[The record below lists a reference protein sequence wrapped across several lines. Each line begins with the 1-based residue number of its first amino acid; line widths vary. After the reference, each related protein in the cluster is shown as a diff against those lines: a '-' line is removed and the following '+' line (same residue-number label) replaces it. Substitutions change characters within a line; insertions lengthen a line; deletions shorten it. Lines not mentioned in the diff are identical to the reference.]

1 MPLPSLHRPVVTHRA
16 HAKINLALAV
26 GPASPQHG
34 YHPIAS
40 WMARIDLADDLE
52 ITRLE
57 DDYLSR
63 YAILWHD
70 EAPRKSDIDWSITQ
84 DLAVRAH
91 LLLEET
97 TARPLPIQL
106 KLAKRIPVGAGL
118 AGGSADAA
126 ATLLALN
133 QLFQLNLTP
142 DQLNQLAMRLGSD
155 VAFCLQ
161 NSPALVTGLGESI
174 TPTPHCPAH
183 LVLVIPEFPCATGAV
198 YRAFDESPPP
208 HFNPD
213 TVAQLAHN
221 ADPTAKLFN
230 HLAEPARTVQ
240 PRLAELIDD
249 LEDNIARELPVH
261 VTGSG
266 SALFIICPEGRRQA
280 RQLAQDINAHN
291 PTLAALHTTII

>member
-1 MPLPSLHRPVVTHRA
+1 MPFPSLHRPVVTHRA

-26 GPASPQHG
+26 APPYPDNG

-70 EAPRKSDIDWSITQ
+70 DAPRKTDIDWSITQ

-97 TARPLPIQL
+97 TARSLPIQL
-106 KLAKRIPVGAGL
+106 KLSKRIPVGAGL

-126 ATLLALN
+126 ATLLAVN
-133 QLFQLNLTP
+133 ELFELDLSLQQLNE
-142 DQLNQLAMRLGSD
+142 LAMRLGSD

-161 NSPALVTGLGESI
+161 SSPALVTGLGESI

-183 LVLVIPEFPCATGAV
+183 LVLIIPDFPCATGAV
-198 YRAFDESPPP
+198 YRAFDDAPQPT
-208 HFNPD
+208 FDPD
-213 TVAQLAHN
+213 TVSKLALD
-221 ADPTAKLFN
+221 ADPTARLFN

-249 LEDNIARELPVH
+249 LEDNVARELPVH

-266 SALFIICPEGRRQA
+266 SALFIVCPEGRREA
-280 RQLAQDINAHN
+280 RHLAQDIHAHN
-291 PTLAALHTTII
+291 PSLAALHTTII